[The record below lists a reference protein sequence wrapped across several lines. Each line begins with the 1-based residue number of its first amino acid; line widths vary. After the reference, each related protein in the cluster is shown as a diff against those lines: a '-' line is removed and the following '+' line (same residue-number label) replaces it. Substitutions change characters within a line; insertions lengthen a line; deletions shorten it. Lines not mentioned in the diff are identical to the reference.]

1 MKNEHTKNLW
11 LLHLCVLI
19 WGFTPVLGKAISLQA
34 LDLVWW
40 RVFITVVGLFVYI
53 KIKKIRLIIESKN
66 LWKLLG
72 IGVIIGLHW
81 LAFYGAIKVSNISV
95 TLVAFSSGTLFSSL
109 IEPIINKRKIK
120 LYEIIL
126 GLLIILIIGYI
137 FSINMQYKLGI
148 ILGILAAF
156 GSALFSSLNSIMA
169 KTVDSY
175 SISFFELLGAIISL
189 SIILFFNGNFTSTFF
204 ELSAMDVL
212 LLTILSLVATA
223 FTFIVSIN
231 ILKTISSYTVVMALN
246 LETVYGIILA
256 FLLFTKTEKM
266 DYKFY
271 IGTALLILVII
282 LNGYFKSRER
292 VK

>member
-19 WGFTPVLGKAISLQA
+19 WGFTPVIGKAISLQA

-40 RVFITVVGLFVYI
+40 RVLITVIGIFVYI
-53 KIKKIRLIIESKN
+53 KFKRIAITIESKS

-95 TLVAFSSGTLFSSL
+95 TLVAFSSGTLFSSF
-109 IEPIINKRKIK
+109 IEPIINNRKIK
-120 LYEIIL
+120 PYEIIL

-148 ILGILAAF
+148 FLGILAAL
-156 GSALFSSLNSIMA
+156 GSALFSSFNSIMA

-175 SISFFELLGAIISL
+175 AISFYELLGAILSL
-189 SIILFFNGNFTSTFF
+189 SIILFFNGNFTATFF
-204 ELSAMDVL
+204 ELSIIDL
-212 LLTILSLVATA
+212 LLLSILALVATA

-256 FLLFTKTEKM
+256 YLLFPKTEKM

-271 IGTALLILVII
+271 SGTALLILVII

-292 VK
+292 AK